1 MIQIDSTYLT
11 ELKKK
16 LEHEQWSSAAAH
28 KLQSSEFND
37 LISCA
42 LYFLERDEKIIVVDD
57 PKLDA
62 LLNQTKK
69 IYETM
74 KNPSTVDGC
83 LQDKVK
89 ADPVEAMK
97 DITGA

>member
-1 MIQIDSTYLT
+1 MMVDSDYLR

-16 LEHEQWSSAAAH
+16 LEYEQFSSSSAK
-28 KLQSSEFND
+28 KLQEQEFVD
-37 LISCA
+37 LLQCA
-42 LYFLERDEKIIVVDD
+42 VYFMEKDDKIIWVDD

-62 LLNQTKK
+62 LLSQTKK

-74 KNPSTVDGC
+74 KNSSTADGC
-83 LQDKVK
+83 LQDRVK